1 MFTHREGPHSTS
13 HLTAWHARRV
23 CHRKYLSG
31 WREET
36 ETAIEENLP
45 FVLWRIPRRRGKE
58 TGEGGDEGGK
68 IYLRKKKKKKSAGSS
83 EGRHGKILFHAR
95 QRRRAPRE
103 LRRCKNKAER
113 EAQGVTW
120 NRWNSEGRKEQPC
133 GISGLFSLILN
144 RPAQRER
151 GRGSEVSDRL
161 FDGAHVGCITSLP
174 LLQCLMAILHILDSA
189 MVGHGIVSLGGFF
202 TMCRVR
208 VSRPHL

>member
-1 MFTHREGPHSTS
+1 MHAVCATANICQADGRKQRRPLRKTCRSYFEGFLGGEGRRLGREAT
-13 HLTAWHARRV
+13 
-23 CHRKYLSG
+23 
-31 WREET
+31 REEKYT
-36 ETAIEENLP
+36 SE
-45 FVLWRIPRRRGKE
+45 
-58 TGEGGDEGGK
+58 
-68 IYLRKKKKKKSAGSS
+68 KKKIKSAGSS

-161 FDGAHVGCITSLP
+161 FDGARVGCITSLP